1 MKTICALI
9 YYLATKEIISA
20 CIDFKFLHLRT
31 QYTKFIITLFYH
43 MFFFFIEIQVIIL
56 P

>member
-31 QYTKFIITLFYH
+31 QYTKFIIIFFYH
-43 MFFFFIEIQVIIL
+43 MFFFIVIQVIIL

>member
-31 QYTKFIITLFYH
+31 QYTKFIIILFYH
-43 MFFFFIEIQVIIL
+43 MFFFIVIQVIIL